1 MSKLFRSRST
11 LNKKR
16 LLKKTK
22 ENLELLPNKELDQLK
37 LKINLLHSR
46 NKSLPSK
53 KTETIE
59 DNLSFEKKIEKR
71 FNKIDSNLNTIN
83 NSITG
88 MKGEINK
95 MNGTINKMNGTI
107 NEMKNS
113 INDLFML
120 SILKENM
127 PEEKDKDII
136 KKYISEKYK
145 KLLPKLKNDPLSDI
159 KNEDKN
165 QNNIPKKNT
174 NNIIK
179 NNSSFVDKNNNNKK
193 NIEKITPQRKKEY
206 KSDLLNKKNTKVNKK
221 YLKKSHNN
229 KSSNSSNQNT
239 ISLESINKFSGT
251 KSDKVDVGMKGK
263 NNEKNMGE
271 NFEKKKLN
279 IDNLLKKEIRI
290 ANIFE
295 SNTINNQTKNTEK
308 KNVFKGKNN
317 EFKQYTKNANMKN
330 KKSSQ
335 TFKFKYTESMYNDS
349 IGNKKNPFSGTYSKD
364 SNSSSSKKN
373 KNFVYFVI

>member
-136 KKYISEKYK
+136 KQYISEK
-145 KLLPKLKNDPLSDI
+145 LKS
-159 KNEDKN
+159 
-165 QNNIPKKNT
+165 
-174 NNIIK
+174 
-179 NNSSFVDKNNNNKK
+179 
-193 NIEKITPQRKKEY
+193 Y
-206 KSDLLNKKNTKVNKK
+206 YLN
-221 YLKKSHNN
+221 LRMIHFL
-229 KSSNSSNQNT
+229 
-239 ISLESINKFSGT
+239 I
-251 KSDKVDVGMKGK
+251 
-263 NNEKNMGE
+263 
-271 NFEKKKLN
+271 
-279 IDNLLKKEIRI
+279 
-290 ANIFE
+290 
-295 SNTINNQTKNTEK
+295 
-308 KNVFKGKNN
+308 
-317 EFKQYTKNANMKN
+317 
-330 KKSSQ
+330 
-335 TFKFKYTESMYNDS
+335 
-349 IGNKKNPFSGTYSKD
+349 
-364 SNSSSSKKN
+364 
-373 KNFVYFVI
+373 